1 MKPLIALI
9 ALLTF
14 TVIGAD
20 FTVIWVND
28 ASNPVG
34 TQTVISYG
42 GQSGV
47 YTNSVTV
54 AYGVTNV
61 VITNF
66 PPGKTVYASARAFD
80 GVSNYSV
87 YCNEDSAKVKLNG
100 PKNLTVTP

>member
-20 FTVIWVND
+20 FTVIWTND
-28 ASNPVG
+28 PLNPVG
-34 TQTVISYG
+34 TQTVVSYG

-47 YTNSVTV
+47 YTNSVVV
-54 AYGVTNV
+54 AYGITNV
-61 VITNF
+61 VISNF

-80 GVSNYSV
+80 GTNIYSP